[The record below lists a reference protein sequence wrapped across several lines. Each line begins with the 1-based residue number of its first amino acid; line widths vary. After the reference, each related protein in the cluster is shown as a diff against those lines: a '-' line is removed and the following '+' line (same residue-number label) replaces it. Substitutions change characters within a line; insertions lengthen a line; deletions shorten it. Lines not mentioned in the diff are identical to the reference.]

1 MKKFFI
7 LLVLCLLPLSS
18 ALSASRETDVT
29 SYFSNKVLV
38 DEKLGKL
45 KAQEDE
51 QKKKIDVLNAEID
64 ALKKRLAI
72 FGDPDEHEPEKI
84 AKERKKLAKNIQNKR
99 AKMLDNMLEL
109 SKISDNVAEL
119 NASIFEQYVENM
131 RRIDE
136 FVFSGK
142 YLSAAPGGF
151 SRLRAQIAN
160 VFAKGE
166 TKHSVAEMLKIGV
179 AVLSAVFLF
188 RLINFFRKKFDETL
202 FPWLRFWLKN
212 FLYLL
217 LPVMAL
223 ICSNLLFSFNFV
235 VNDILFAVFM
245 AVLFGTFARKKVA
258 DRSVLCV
265 LSVLYGCHILF
276 NSIAGDFDMQVEA
289 ASVVAACLVI
299 VEAVFGFIAVRKY
312 SLVRWIFV
320 VPLLMVMAGYVAV
333 ANIVMFRGMN
343 VINIAMIMT
352 SVSAAVNE
360 LLKVSAKPIS
370 KYCSFTKVKILSE
383 IAVWLV
389 SAYSYFIVLA
399 CLIGLRKAQ
408 IMEMNR
414 RLFFDMKV
422 YGMDLSISHIA
433 LSVLVFFLIIGVF
446 SFINKKVETEEID
459 ESVKYSVTVGL
470 RYIGF
475 ILAGLVFLTMLGVTL
490 TSISIIIGALS
501 VGIGFGLQNIVNN
514 FVSGVIILFE
524 RPIKVGDWVLLA
536 DGHEGR
542 VRNISIRTTTIETFQ
557 NAHIIVPNADILSG
571 SFTNWTRR
579 QPYNRLDIPISIA
592 LDADPERAREV
603 LLEVAKDET
612 KVLDIPPPY
621 VIMPD
626 WHDDCVI
633 LQLRVF
639 LRNAAD
645 RCMVNS
651 NLRYG
656 IVKKFK
662 ECGIERPIPRRTI
675 ITADTAKPE
684 TKEKAEAENKDG
696 DVP

>member
-1 MKKFFI
+1 MKKLLI
-7 LLVLCLLPLSS
+7 LLVLCFLPLAA
-18 ALSASRETDVT
+18 ALSAPHEADVS

-38 DEKLGKL
+38 DEKLSKL
-45 KAQEDE
+45 KTQEDE

-64 ALKKRLAI
+64 ALKRRLAI
-72 FGDPDEHEPEKI
+72 FGEPDEHEPEKI
-84 AKERKKLAKNIQNKR
+84 ARERKKLAKTIQNNR

-109 SKISDNVAEL
+109 SRISDNIAEL

-131 RRIDE
+131 RRIDD

-142 YLSAAPGGF
+142 YLSVAARGF
-151 SRLRAQIAN
+151 SRLRVQIAN
-160 VFAKGE
+160 VFAKSD
-166 TKHSVAEMLKIGV
+166 TKHSVAEMLKICV
-179 AVLSAVFLF
+179 AVLSVAFLF
-188 RLINFFRKKFDETL
+188 RLIIFFRRKLDETL
-202 FPWLRFWLKN
+202 FPWLRFWIKN

-217 LPVMAL
+217 LPVSAL
-223 ICSNLLFSFNFV
+223 ICSSLLFSFNFV
-235 VNDILFAVFM
+235 INDILFAVFM
-245 AVLFGTFARKKVA
+245 AVLFGTFARKKVT
-258 DRSVLCV
+258 DRPVLCV

-276 NSIAGDFDMQVEA
+276 NSIAGDFDMQAEA
-289 ASVVAACLVI
+289 ASVVSACLVI
-299 VEAVFGFIAVRKY
+299 IEAAFGFIAARKY
-312 SLVRWIFV
+312 PLLRWIFV

-370 KYCSFTKVKILSE
+370 RYCSFTKVKIFSE

-399 CLIGLRKAQ
+399 CLIGLHKSQ
-408 IMEMNR
+408 IIEMNR

-422 YGMDLSISHIA
+422 HGMDLSLSHIA

-446 SFINKKVETEEID
+446 SFINKKVETEDIE

-470 RYIGF
+470 RYVGF

-524 RPIKVGDWVLLA
+524 RPIKVGDWVVLA

-592 LDADPERAREV
+592 LDADPELARQA

-612 KVLDIPPPY
+612 KVLEIPPPY

-626 WHDDCVI
+626 WQDDCII

-639 LRNAAD
+639 LKNAAD
-645 RCMVNS
+645 RCATNS
-651 NLRYG
+651 SLRYG

-662 ECGIERPIPRRTI
+662 EYGIDRPIPRRTI
-675 ITADTAKPE
+675 INAE
-684 TKEKAEAENKDG
+684 TKKREAKIAEAENKDIRELK
-696 DVP
+696 